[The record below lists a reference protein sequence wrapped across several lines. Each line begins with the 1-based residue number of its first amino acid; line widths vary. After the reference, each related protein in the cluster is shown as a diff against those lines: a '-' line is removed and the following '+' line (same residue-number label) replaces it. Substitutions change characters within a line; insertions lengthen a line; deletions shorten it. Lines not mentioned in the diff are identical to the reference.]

1 MSEFKIENISDE
13 TKNKIKLL
21 SAYSLPNNPSERGM
35 TPEQIKKRFYDPIL
49 SSAASALGEIDR
61 VILEANRILAELV
74 QRADGAAETANDA
87 KLNAEGAES
96 AAEKAEE
103 NAKQA
108 EAEAAESKTAAED
121 AVANALAAKEA
132 AEAAE
137 TAVLGLEVLAETGE
151 EGSFAFAQAELAD
164 GKIVIKLTIPRGAQG
179 VQGVQGKRGEGFDI
193 KKVYASIEDMEAGYS
208 ADGLTEGQFVLVRP
222 EDENTE
228 DYGKLYVKGGSEY
241 LFVVD
246 MSVSVKGDQG
256 EPGYTPVRGVDY
268 WTEEDQ
274 SAMAAFINTK
284 MSLEIPKEVSEQLGV
299 IENGSY

>member
-1 MSEFKIENISDE
+1 MNLSEFKIENISDE

-137 TAVLGLEVLAETGE
+137 TAVLGLEVFGRNRRGRLVCFCTGRTGGRKDRDKAYHPQRRSR
-151 EGSFAFAQAELAD
+151 GSRCS
-164 GKIVIKLTIPRGAQG
+164 G
-179 VQGVQGKRGEGFDI
+179 
-193 KKVYASIEDMEAGYS
+193 
-208 ADGLTEGQFVLVRP
+208 
-222 EDENTE
+222 
-228 DYGKLYVKGGSEY
+228 
-241 LFVVD
+241 
-246 MSVSVKGDQG
+246 
-256 EPGYTPVRGVDY
+256 
-268 WTEEDQ
+268 
-274 SAMAAFINTK
+274 
-284 MSLEIPKEVSEQLGV
+284 
-299 IENGSY
+299 